1 MNACIRQRV
10 MSEDEL
16 SLVAPFKQRDE
27 KELWQS
33 EFWGKWTLG
42 AVGSYRYNRDPEL
55 LAKITRGV
63 QAILATQS
71 PDGYIGN
78 YAPDAQL
85 GGWDVWGR
93 KYTMLGL
100 LAYYDLT
107 GDKKSL
113 EGAVKLA
120 DHLLTQ
126 IPAQKSIVRAGYYR
140 GMPPSSVLVPMVML
154 YNRTMDSRYLDFA
167 KYIVS
172 ESGDSRRSAVGVE
185 SACGCAGGGTFPES
199 RVGTGVV
206 VVGKR
211 SRKPMR

>member
-1 MNACIRQRV
+1 MIRFKLILCCLLSGATLTVEAAPKRAPKAKPAPLPAAVQTQLEGRLGERMNACIRQRV

-126 IPAQKSIVRAGYYR
+126 IPAQ
-140 GMPPSSVLVPMVML
+140 
-154 YNRTMDSRYLDFA
+154 
-167 KYIVS
+167 
-172 ESGDSRRSAVGVE
+172 EQ
-185 SACGCAGGGTFPES
+185 
-199 RVGTGVV
+199 
-206 VVGKR
+206 
-211 SRKPMR
+211 

>member
-1 MNACIRQRV
+1 MIRFKLILCCLLSGATLTVEAAPKRAPKAKPAPLPAAVQTQLEGRLGERMNACIRQRV

-85 GGWDVWGR
+85 G
-93 KYTMLGL
+93 
-100 LAYYDLT
+100 
-107 GDKKSL
+107 
-113 EGAVKLA
+113 
-120 DHLLTQ
+120 
-126 IPAQKSIVRAGYYR
+126 AG
-140 GMPPSSVLVPMVML
+140 M
-154 YNRTMDSRYLDFA
+154 
-167 KYIVS
+167 
-172 ESGDSRRSAVGVE
+172 SGGVNTPC
-185 SACGCAGGGTFPES
+185 SACLPIMILPVT
-199 RVGTGVV
+199 
-206 VVGKR
+206 KR
-211 SRKPMR
+211 ALKGP